1 MRTRWRRGEPGGLGA
16 IVPDGM
22 LILVFVAD
30 GATGAKYSCE
40 GGGFSGWRVARV
52 GAPLG
57 QHAGHR
63 VCAQSTTRFA
73 NTTQERA
80 ARSARRPQV
89 WQRQV
94 QRLDL
99 LNFTFNR
106 RNRTHFFAIQ

>member
-63 VCAQSTTRFA
+63 VCAQSTMRFA
-73 NTTQERA
+73 NTTHTSEPRG
-80 ARSARRPQV
+80 RRV
-89 WQRQV
+89 GHK
-94 QRLDL
+94 
-99 LNFTFNR
+99 FGKGT
-106 RNRTHFFAIQ
+106 AKA